1 VIESGMLTDH
11 GDHYAAA
18 GPLQPLAIP
27 ATLHGSLL
35 ARLDRLASVREV
47 AQIGAALGRQFS
59 HELISAVA
67 AMPQPQL
74 VEALA
79 QLVSAELVY
88 RRGVA
93 PDAEYTFKHALVQ
106 DAAYGML
113 LRERRQ
119 QLHAR
124 IGAILEERRDSP
136 RAKQPEVLAHHFT
149 EAGQIER
156 AIGYWR
162 EAGEQA
168 LKRSGMAEAEALLR
182 RGLALLPRLPDDSRR
197 RKDELDLQLALGRAL
212 IATRGWGAPTVG
224 EAYARARELCEARTH
239 PRKLL
244 PIMYGQF
251 VHHALR
257 ADLLRAEQLAAEMR
271 QVGEAQ
277 GDVVTR
283 VMAYRVSGYAS
294 LALGEF
300 VSARVYLERSLVLYN
315 PTDRLLYEEVSP
327 QSTLP
332 TLLSFLSCALTCS
345 GYLDEAVARQNAATA
360 EAHGLSHA
368 YTSTYILWWVWYS
381 GWLARTEPDV
391 LLQVADELLALSA
404 EGRFGFWPAMARAN
418 RGWCLAALGHPE
430 QGISLLVSGLAD
442 HHGQFTPA
450 VLTML
455 ADANRIAG
463 QPQAGLEHLAEAERM
478 AEATKERMVLAETHR
493 LRGDLLILTGE
504 RVAAEASYRAA
515 ISLARRQSAKLFE
528 LRSATRLARLWRGQG
543 KIADAQAL
551 LAPVYGWFTEGFDT
565 RDLKEAKALLD
576 ELS

>member
-1 VIESGMLTDH
+1 
-11 GDHYAAA
+11 
-18 GPLQPLAIP
+18 
-27 ATLHGSLL
+27 
-35 ARLDRLASVREV
+35 
-47 AQIGAALGRQFS
+47 
-59 HELISAVA
+59 
-67 AMPQPQL
+67 
-74 VEALA
+74 
-79 QLVSAELVY
+79 
-88 RRGVA
+88 
-93 PDAEYTFKHALVQ
+93 
-106 DAAYGML
+106 
-113 LRERRQ
+113 
-119 QLHAR
+119 
-124 IGAILEERRDSP
+124 
-136 RAKQPEVLAHHFT
+136 
-149 EAGQIER
+149 
-156 AIGYWR
+156 
-162 EAGEQA
+162 
-168 LKRSGMAEAEALLR
+168 MAEAEALLR

-197 RKDELDLQLALGRAL
+197 WKHELDLQLALGRAL
-212 IATRGWGAPTVG
+212 IATRGWGAPMVG

-257 ADLLRAEQLAAEMR
+257 ADLLRAKQLAAEMR

-300 VSARVYLERSLVLYN
+300 VPARVYLERSLVLYN

-360 EAHGLSHA
+360 EARGLSHA
-368 YTSTYILWWVWYS
+368 YTSTYTLWWVWYS
-381 GWLARTEPDV
+381 GWLARTEPHV

-404 EGRFGFWPAMARAN
+404 EGGFGFWPAMARAN

-515 ISLARRQSAKLFE
+515 ISLARRQGAKLFE